1 VPNTVISAEPVIR
14 LSGFLGV
21 LLLMVVWEVLAPRRA
36 QAVGRL
42 LRWPNNLGLVVL
54 DTIIVR
60 LLFPFAAVGMAFVA
74 QAQGWGLFNLVHV
87 PAWLAVP
94 AAVLLLDLLIYT
106 QHVAFHAVPWLWRLH
121 RMHHADLE
129 FDVTTGLRFHP
140 GEIVLSMLI
149 KLAAILVLGA
159 PPVAVLVFEVVLNA
173 TSMFNHGNVRLP
185 SRLDRVL
192 RWVVVTPDMHRVH
205 HSIDRRET
213 DSNFGFNLPW
223 WDRLFGT
230 YRAQPALGHAG
241 MVTGIEQFREP
252 RELWLHRMLIQPL
265 RGASRS
271 VTEPTRRTL
280 IMVLRVGLVL
290 VLVVAAAWLLRHR
303 DIIDPNSL
311 EPRLHALG
319 IWAPVGFV
327 AAYAAGT
334 VLFFSGGLL
343 SLAGGAL
350 FGPVWG
356 TLWNLLGATLGATI
370 AFLLARSIAGPWVA
384 RRLGGRLRRLVDGVS
399 AEGWRFVALMRL
411 VPLVP
416 FNLLNYALG
425 LTAISLPVYV
435 LASLVCMLPG
445 AIAFTWLG
453 YAGRS
458 AASGDMS
465 ALRYGLLGLGVLA
478 MIAFVPR
485 LFQRFRAK
493 EPAWIETAELQ
504 QRLSAGVP
512 VVIVDVRQ
520 PEEFTA
526 PPGHLPG
533 AVNVPLAELAQ
544 HTSDLVARQQSIV
557 VVCKTDRRSA
567 RAATELLAA
576 GLDNVAIL
584 RGGTDGWHRQGLA
597 LE

>member
-1 VPNTVISAEPVIR
+1 MPNAVFLAEPVIR
-14 LSGFLGV
+14 LGCFLGV
-21 LLLMVVWEVLAPRRA
+21 LVMMVLWEALAPRRTPL
-36 QAVGRL
+36 VKRR
-42 LRWPNNLGLVVL
+42 LRWPNNLGIVVL
-54 DTIIVR
+54 DTAIVR
-60 LLFPFAAVGMAFVA
+60 LLFPLTAVGVAFFA
-74 QAQGWGLFNLVHV
+74 QTKGWGLSNFVSL
-87 PAWLAVP
+87 PAWAAIP
-94 AAVLLLDLLIYT
+94 AAVLLLDLTIYG
-106 QHVAFHAVPWLWRLH
+106 QHVTFHAVPWLWRLH

-140 GEIVLSMLI
+140 GEIILSMLI
-149 KLAAILVLGA
+149 KFAAILALGA
-159 PPVAVLVFEVVLNA
+159 PPLAVLVFEVVLNA

-185 SRLDRVL
+185 CRFDRVL
-192 RWVVVTPDMHRVH
+192 RLIVVTPEMHRVH

-230 YRAQPALGHAG
+230 YRAQPALGHAR
-241 MVTGIEQFREP
+241 MVIGIDQFRDP
-252 RELWLHRMLIQPL
+252 RELWLHRMLMQPL
-265 RGASRS
+265 RGGSGW
-271 VTEPTRRTL
+271 VTEPPKRTMMMAMRL
-280 IMVLRVGLVL
+280 GFTLLL
-290 VLVVAAAWLLRHR
+290 AVAAAWLLGHR
-303 DIIDPNSL
+303 EMIDLSTL
-311 EPRLHALG
+311 ELTLRALG

-327 AAYAAGT
+327 VIYATGT
-334 VLFFSGGLL
+334 VLFFSGALL

-350 FGPVWG
+350 FGPIWG

-370 AFLLARSIAGPWVA
+370 AFLLARGMAGPLVA
-384 RRLGGRLRRLVDGVS
+384 RRLGGRLRRLIDGVS

-425 LTAISLPVYV
+425 LTSISLPAYI

-445 AIAFTWLG
+445 AIAYTWLG

-465 ALRYGLLGLGVLA
+465 ALRYGLLGLGVLG

-485 LFQRFRAK
+485 LFRRFRAK
-493 EPAWIETAELQ
+493 EPAWIETAELER
-504 QRLSAGVP
+504 RLAAGARF
-512 VVIVDVRQ
+512 VIVDVRQ
-520 PEEFTA
+520 PEEFMA

-533 AVNVPLAELAQ
+533 AVNVPLAALAD
-544 HTSDLVARQQSIV
+544 HTPDLAARKQPIV

-576 GLDNVAIL
+576 GLRDVTVL
-584 RGGTDGWHRQGLA
+584 RGGTDGWHQQGLT